1 MAYINDSDEG
11 IRKIYTII
19 AYTSTSV
26 TAVFGI
32 ACLAAW
38 WLVHPRS
45 DSLLMAPTTAVSFMM
60 LGSALLLKA
69 KGDSRPFVR
78 QSARGITIAV
88 TFFSILVVLQT
99 VAGIELGMEIF
110 FPSAD
115 GATHQVPVGSMPI
128 VSAVI
133 FLLSGLAAT
142 ILVYQNILTV
152 RIKYV
157 SIALS
162 SLPFAAGVLFAAY
175 YLQGTPLLYNGNTIP
190 VDGLTAVG
198 FFTLGLG
205 LHAVSTLQAAVQ
217 QQREN
222 ALERPSLKREL
233 PAIITLSTGITLAV
247 VLFAVVHG
255 LECKAIQNEF
265 NLDAENYS
273 VALEKGIEGKLNEL
287 RNLEGFY
294 GSSPHVTRAAFRTYV
309 NNVLSH
315 NAGIYALQWIPR
327 VARAERG
334 LYESAA
340 RKDGFPKFR
349 FTKLNS
355 RREFV
360 LSDTKDEYFPV
371 YFTEPDRENEM
382 ALGLDLASL
391 PARKTSLDKARDT
404 GAAVAT
410 GRIRLAGE
418 KGSEFAFLALQP
430 LYRNG
435 LPHYSLAD
443 RRKNLI
449 GFAAGVFYIR
459 DLAEAALKGINLDG
473 IKISLVD
480 DSAPPEDAALYSN
493 LQHENSAG
501 SILFFFTTL
510 NIADRKWMVQ
520 FYPTDQYLSAHKTP
534 YSWTILGG
542 GIGFTILFTLYAL
555 KRERYASEIERS
567 NEITATVLNSIN
579 AAISIINTKDRT
591 ILACNNVFL
600 HETGEG
606 KGDVIGRK
614 CHEVRQTSVLPCVR
628 CGEECV
634 MQRVLETRD
643 HAVSEHLLAGFD
655 GSERHVE
662 TSAFPVRDAAGNVS
676 QIVHVSQDITE
687 RKQAEKARLQEQ
699 EMRRLSAE
707 RQVVEAQLRTL
718 QAQIEPHFLFNT
730 LANIV
735 SLVDNEP
742 AAAKQ
747 MLQYLTTYL
756 RQSLQRS
763 RKGSSTLGHEA
774 DMLRDY
780 LGIFKLRLGTRL
792 GFHINIPQELR
803 ELSFPPMLLQ
813 PLVENSIIHGIE
825 PKVDGGTITV
835 IAERNGAALR
845 VMIADTGLGFS
856 DLMKAQGI
864 GLENVKSRL
873 QALYADRA
881 GLALEENTPCGV
893 TAVLEVPL

>member
-1 MAYINDSDEG
+1 MAYINDSDKG

-32 ACLAAW
+32 AGLAAW

-69 KGDSRPFVR
+69 RGDSRPFVR

-110 FPSAD
+110 FPRAD
-115 GATHQVPVGSMPI
+115 GASQQVPIDRMHV
-128 VSAVI
+128 VTAAI
-133 FLLSGLAAT
+133 FSLSGLSAT
-142 ILVYQNILTV
+142 PLFFKSVSKIP
-152 RIKYV
+152 IKYV
-157 SIALS
+157 SVAMS
-162 SLPFAAGVLFAAY
+162 SLPFTAGALLAASCW
-175 YLQGTPLLYNGNTIP
+175 QGTPLLYNGNTIL
-190 VDGLTAVG
+190 VNLSTALG
-198 FFTLGLG
+198 FLTLGLG
-205 LHAVSTLQAAVQ
+205 LHSLSALHIVSKKS
-217 QQREN
+217 EF
-222 ALERPSLKREL
+222 ALERHSLRRDF
-233 PAIITLSTGITLAV
+233 PAVITLSIGITLAV
-247 VLFAVVHG
+247 VLFTIVHR
-255 LECKAIQNEF
+255 LEFKAIQNEF
-265 NLDAENYS
+265 NLDTENFS
-273 VALEKGIEGKLNEL
+273 VALEKGIEGDLNEL
-287 RNLEGFY
+287 RELEGFY
-294 GSSPHVTRAAFRTYV
+294 VSSSHVTRSSFRSYA

-315 NAGIYALQWIPR
+315 HAGIYALQWIPR
-327 VARAERG
+327 VAAAERG
-334 LYESAA
+334 AYESAA
-340 RKDGFPKFR
+340 RKDGFLQFR

-355 RREFV
+355 HRQFV
-360 LSDTKDEYFPV
+360 TADKRDEYFPV
-371 YFTEPDRENEM
+371 YFTEPHRENEM
-382 ALGLDLASL
+382 ALGLDLSSI
-391 PARKTSLDKARDT
+391 PARTSSLEKARDT
-404 GAAVAT
+404 GTAVAT
-410 GRIRLAGE
+410 SRIKLIQA
-418 KGSEFAFLALQP
+418 KGDEFAFLAIQP
-430 LYRNG
+430 VYRAG
-435 LPHYSLAD
+435 LPHYTLED

-480 DSAPPEDAALYSN
+480 DSASPEEAALYSN
-493 LQHENSAG
+493 LKNENSAG

-510 NIADRKWMVQ
+510 NIADRKWTVQ

-567 NEITATVLNSIN
+567 KEITETVLNSID
-579 AAISIINTKDRT
+579 AAISIIDTKDRT
-591 ILACNNVFL
+591 ILACNKVFL
-600 HETGEG
+600 HEAGGE
-606 KGDVIGRK
+606 KEDIIGRK
-614 CHEVRQTSVLPCVR
+614 CHEVQQTNVFPCVA
-628 CGEECV
+628 CGEGCV
-634 MQRVLETRD
+634 MQRALKTGD
-643 HAVSEHLLAGFD
+643 HAVSEHLRAGFD
-655 GSERHVE
+655 GAERHVE
-662 TSAFPVRDAAGNVS
+662 ASAFPVRDAAGNVI

-699 EMRRLSAE
+699 EMRRLFAE
-707 RQVVEAQLRTL
+707 RQVVEAQLRIL

-735 SLVDNEP
+735 SLVDSEP

-763 RKGSSTLGHEA
+763 RKDTSTLGHEA

-792 GFHINIPQELR
+792 EFHIDIPEGLR
-803 ELSFPPMLLQ
+803 ELPFPPMLLQ

-835 IAERNGAALR
+835 TAERNGAALR
-845 VMIADTGLGFS
+845 VAIADTGLGFS
-856 DLMKAQGI
+856 DLVKVQGI

-873 QALYADRA
+873 QVLYADRA
-881 GLALEENTPCGV
+881 GFVLEENMPCGV
-893 TAVLEVPL
+893 TALIEVPL